1 MKESARQPC
10 RALSFLSGYNYS
22 LNERKQMK
30 SKSNLSLTITI
41 IFAFILTSC
50 GSASNSKIATAVALT
65 VEAQDTQSAPIT
77 ETPLALATSLPLAT
91 IPTADAAA
99 SLPALTPPAAVSP
112 AATSGTRCY
121 ANAAYVTDNPPDG
134 TVVNPGGTFTHT
146 WQIQNTGTCPWDS
159 TWKFAYVS
167 GDLMG
172 AAVSYPLT
180 YTAPNQ
186 TLNFS
191 VVFTAPTVEGGHR
204 GYWEIVSQWGTPVR
218 DSGSGNPFWVDINV
232 NSGTP
237 GANTPTV
244 YGVTSI
250 TYTYGT
256 VNNPKI
262 QQVIPGVNAGYC
274 TGGANIFL
282 TTFATIAASG
292 PLKITFYF
300 QHSDG
305 PHDPPHNLTFTSASS
320 QTVAA
325 DAWPI
330 RISSNDGPYW
340 EAIVVTSPV
349 QTSFPNTQ
357 AVFNKNC
364 L

>member
-1 MKESARQPC
+1 MK
-10 RALSFLSGYNYS
+10 F
-22 LNERKQMK
+22 
-30 SKSNLSLTITI
+30 KSNLFLTITTI
-41 IFAFILTSC
+41 LAFILTSC
-50 GSASNSKIATAVALT
+50 GSASNSIIATAVALT
-65 VEAQDTQSAPIT
+65 VEAQDTQSAPVT
-77 ETPLALATSLPLAT
+77 DTSLPLAT
-91 IPTADAAA
+91 SLTPATIPTASTLTANTPA
-99 SLPALTPPAAVSP
+99 SLPALTPPVTGQP
-112 AATSGTRCY
+112 AATSGTKCY
-121 ANAAYVTDNPPDG
+121 ANATYVTDNPPDG
-134 TVVNPGGTFTHT
+134 TIVNPGGTFTHT

-172 AAVSYPLT
+172 AAISYPLT

-191 VVFTAPTVEGGHR
+191 VVFTAPTVEGGYR

-244 YGVTSI
+244 YGVTSVN
-250 TYTYGT
+250 YTIGT

-262 QQVIPGVNAGYC
+262 QQVVPGVNAGYC

-292 PLKITFYF
+292 PLTITYYWRL
-300 QHSDG
+300 SDG
-305 PHDPPHNLTFTSASS
+305 GHEPPRNLTFTSAAS
-320 QTVAA
+320 QTVVA

-349 QTSFPNTQ
+349 QISFPNTE

>member
-1 MKESARQPC
+1 MK
-10 RALSFLSGYNYS
+10 F
-22 LNERKQMK
+22 
-30 SKSNLSLTITI
+30 KSNLFLTITT

-50 GSASNSKIATAVALT
+50 GASSNSMIATAVALT
-65 VEAQDTQSAPIT
+65 VEAQDTQSAPGT
-77 ETPLALATSLPLAT
+77 GTSLALTTSLPLAT
-91 IPTADAAA
+91 IPTASTLTSNTPA
-99 SLPALTPPAAVSP
+99 SLSALTPPATVQP

-121 ANAAYVTDNPPDG
+121 ANATYITDNPPDG
-134 TVVNPGGTFTHT
+134 TIVNPGATFTHT

-186 TLNFS
+186 TMNFS
-191 VVFTAPTVEGGHR
+191 VVFTAPTVQGSYR
-204 GYWEIVSQWGTPVR
+204 GYWEIVSQWGSPIK

-232 NSGTP
+232 NNGTP

-244 YGVTSI
+244 YGVTSV

-256 VNNPKI
+256 TNKQTLQP
-262 QQVIPGVNAGYC
+262 IPGVNAGYC
-274 TGGANIFL
+274 TGGANIFM
-282 TTFATIAASG
+282 TTFATITTSG
-292 PLKITFYF
+292 PLTITYDW

-305 PHDPPHNLTFTSASS
+305 PHGSPQNITFTSAGS
-320 QTVAA
+320 QTVT
-325 DAWPI
+325 DTWPI
-330 RISSNDGPYW
+330 RISSNDGAYW

-349 QTSFPNTQ
+349 RASFPNAE

>member
-1 MKESARQPC
+1 MK
-10 RALSFLSGYNYS
+10 F
-22 LNERKQMK
+22 
-30 SKSNLSLTITI
+30 KSNLFLTITT

-50 GSASNSKIATAVALT
+50 GASSNSMIATAVALT
-65 VEAQDTQSAPIT
+65 VEAQDTQSAPVT

-91 IPTADAAA
+91 IPTASTLTANTPA
-99 SLPALTPPAAVSP
+99 SLSALTPPATVQP

-121 ANAAYVTDNPPDG
+121 ANATYITDNPPDG
-134 TVVNPGGTFTHT
+134 TIVNPGATFTHT

-186 TLNFS
+186 TMNFS
-191 VVFTAPTVEGGHR
+191 VVFTAPTVQGGYR
-204 GYWEIVSQWGTPVR
+204 GYWEIVSQWGTPIK

-232 NSGTP
+232 NNGTP

-244 YGVTSI
+244 YGVTSV

-256 VNNPKI
+256 TNKQTI
-262 QQVIPGVNAGYC
+262 QPIPGVNAGYC
-274 TGGANIFL
+274 TGGANIFM
-282 TTFATIAASG
+282 TTFATISTSG
-292 PLKITFYF
+292 PLTITYYWR
-300 QHSDG
+300 QSDG
-305 PHDPPHNLTFTSASS
+305 GHGSPHNLTFTGAGS
-320 QTVAA
+320 QTVT
-325 DAWPI
+325 DTWPI

-349 QTSFPNTQ
+349 QTSFPNTV